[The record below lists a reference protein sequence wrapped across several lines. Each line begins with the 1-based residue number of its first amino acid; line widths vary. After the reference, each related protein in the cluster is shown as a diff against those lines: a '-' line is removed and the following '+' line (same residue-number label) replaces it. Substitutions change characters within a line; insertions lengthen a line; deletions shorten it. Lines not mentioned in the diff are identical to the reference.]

1 MVWAV
6 ARLLLIEDDAEIR
19 RALVRALT
27 DLGHTVASTGQGYA
41 ALQMT
46 MDERPDLVL
55 LDLGLPDVDG
65 REVLRMLRAVSQ
77 VPVIVATAR
86 DGEATIIDALDLG
99 ADDFV
104 IKPFAANH
112 LDARIRAVLR
122 RGQGSTA
129 PDPLTIGDLHLDPVT
144 RAVTLAGT
152 PLDLTRREFDLLHYL
167 MQRPGAVIT
176 RRELVA
182 EVWRQ
187 PYVNADKTID
197 VHLSWLRRKLGE
209 DARDP
214 RYVHTIRGVGVR
226 FGPAGQP

>member
-1 MVWAV
+1 M

-27 DLGHTVASTGQGYA
+27 DLGHTVASTGQGYS
-41 ALQMT
+41 ALQLV
-46 MDERPDLVL
+46 MDEQPDLVL
-55 LDLGLPDVDG
+55 LDLGLPDIDG
-65 REVLRMLRAVSQ
+65 REVLRMLRAVT
-77 VPVIVATAR
+77 VIPVIVATAR
-86 DGEATIIDALDLG
+86 DGEPAIIEALDLG

-104 IKPFAANH
+104 IKPFGANH

-122 RGQGSTA
+122 RGGESSGPA
-129 PDPLTIGDLHLDPVT
+129 PLTVGDLQLDPLSRTVSLSGRPVE
-144 RAVTLAGT
+144 
-152 PLDLTRREFDLLHYL
+152 LTRREYDLLHYL
-167 MQRPGAVIT
+167 MQRPGAVVT

-197 VHLSWLRRKLGE
+197 VHISWLRRKLGE
-209 DARDP
+209 DAREP

>member
-1 MVWAV
+1 M

-19 RALVRALT
+19 RALVHALT
-27 DLGHTVASTGQGYA
+27 DLGHTVTSTGQGYP
-41 ALQMT
+41 ALQLI
-46 MDERPDLVL
+46 MDDQPDLVL
-55 LDLGLPDVDG
+55 LDLGLPDIDG

-86 DGEATIIDALDLG
+86 DGEPAIIDALDHG

-104 IKPFAANH
+104 IKPFGANH

-122 RGQGSTA
+122 RGRDAAG
-129 PDPLTIGDLHLDPVT
+129 PDPLTAGDLRLDPIT
-144 RAVTLAGT
+144 RTVTLDGR
-152 PLDLTRREFDLLHYL
+152 LVDLTRREFDLLHYM

-209 DARDP
+209 DARAP

-226 FGPAGQP
+226 FGAAGPS

>member
-1 MVWAV
+1 VAV

-19 RALVRALT
+19 RALIHALT

-41 ALQMT
+41 ALQMSL
-46 MDERPDLVL
+46 DEQPDLVV
-55 LDLGLPDVDG
+55 LDLGLPDIDG
-65 REVLRMLRAVSQ
+65 REVLRMLRAVSK

-86 DGEATIIDALDLG
+86 DGEPTIIEVLDLG
-99 ADDFV
+99 ADDYV
-104 IKPFAANH
+104 IKPFGATH

-122 RGQGSTA
+122 RGGESRS
-129 PDPLTIGDLHLDPVT
+129 PDPLTVGDLQLDPVT
-144 RAVTLAGT
+144 RAVTLAGR
-152 PLDLTRREFDLLHYL
+152 PIELTRREFDLLHYM

-187 PYVNADKTID
+187 PFVNADKTID

-209 DARDP
+209 DARAP

>member
-1 MVWAV
+1 M

-27 DLGHTVASTGQGYA
+27 DLGHTVASTGQGYS
-41 ALQMT
+41 ALQLV
-46 MDERPDLVL
+46 MDEQPDLVL
-55 LDLGLPDVDG
+55 LDLGLPDIDG
-65 REVLRMLRAVSQ
+65 REVLRMLRAVT
-77 VPVIVATAR
+77 VIPVIVATAR
-86 DGEATIIDALDLG
+86 DGEPAIIEALDLG

-104 IKPFAANH
+104 IKPFGANH

-122 RGQGSTA
+122 RGGESSRPA
-129 PDPLTIGDLHLDPVT
+129 PLTVGDLQLDPLSRTVSLSGRPVE
-144 RAVTLAGT
+144 
-152 PLDLTRREFDLLHYL
+152 LTRREYDLLHYL
-167 MQRPGAVIT
+167 MQRPGAVVT

-197 VHLSWLRRKLGE
+197 VHISWLRRKLGE
-209 DARDP
+209 DAREP

>member
-1 MVWAV
+1 V

-19 RALVRALT
+19 RALVHALT
-27 DLGHTVASTGQGYA
+27 DLGHTVASTGQGYS
-41 ALQMT
+41 ALQLT
-46 MDERPDLVL
+46 LDEQPDLIL
-55 LDLGLPDVDG
+55 LDLGLPDIDG

-86 DGEATIIDALDLG
+86 DGEPTIIDALDHG

-104 IKPFAANH
+104 VKPFGANH

-122 RGQGSTA
+122 RGRDSTA
-129 PDPLTIGDLHLDPVT
+129 PQPLIVGDIRLDPVG
-144 RAVTLAGT
+144 RSVTLANR
-152 PLDLTRREFDLLHYL
+152 PLDLTRREFDLLHYM

-209 DARDP
+209 DARAP

-226 FGPAGQP
+226 FGPAGPS

>member
-1 MVWAV
+1 M

-19 RALVRALT
+19 RALVHALT
-27 DLGHTVASTGQGYA
+27 DLGHTVASTGQGYS
-41 ALQMT
+41 ALQLV
-46 MDERPDLVL
+46 MDEQPDLVL

-65 REVLRMLRAVSQ
+65 REVLRMLRAVTAI
-77 VPVIVATAR
+77 PVIVATAR
-86 DGEATIIDALDLG
+86 DGEPAIIEALDLG

-104 IKPFAANH
+104 IKPFGANH

-122 RGQGSTA
+122 RGGESSRPA
-129 PDPLTIGDLHLDPVT
+129 PLTVGDLQLDPVSRT
-144 RAVTLAGT
+144 VRLSGRPVE
-152 PLDLTRREFDLLHYL
+152 LTRREYDLLHYL
-167 MQRPGAVIT
+167 MQRPGAVVT

-197 VHLSWLRRKLGE
+197 VHISWLRRKLGE
-209 DARDP
+209 DAREP

>member
-1 MVWAV
+1 M

-27 DLGHTVASTGQGYA
+27 DLGHTVTSVGQGYP
-41 ALQMT
+41 ALQLT
-46 MDERPDLVL
+46 LEEQPDLVL

-65 REVLRMLRAVSQ
+65 REVLRMIRAVSR
-77 VPVIVATAR
+77 VPVIVTTAR
-86 DGEATIIDALDLG
+86 DGEPTIINALDLG

-104 IKPFAANH
+104 IKPFGANH

-122 RGQGSTA
+122 RG
-129 PDPLTIGDLHLDPVT
+129 GDASGPGALIAGALQLDPVS
-144 RAVTLAGT
+144 RAVSLAGR
-152 PLDLTRREFDLLHYL
+152 PVELTRREFDLLHYL
-167 MQRPGAVIT
+167 MQRPGAVVT

-197 VHLSWLRRKLGE
+197 VHISWLRRKLGE
-209 DARDP
+209 DARSP
-214 RYVHTIRGVGVR
+214 HYVHTIRGVGVR
-226 FGPAGQP
+226 FGPAGPS

>member
-1 MVWAV
+1 MWAV

-27 DLGHTVASTGQGYA
+27 DLGHTVASTGQGYS
-41 ALQMT
+41 ALQLT
-46 MDERPDLVL
+46 LDEQPDLVL

-65 REVLRMLRAVSQ
+65 REVLRMLRAVSA
-77 VPVIVATAR
+77 VPVIVTTAR
-86 DGEATIIDALDLG
+86 DGEPTIIDVLDIG

-104 IKPFAANH
+104 IKPFGVHH

-122 RGQGSTA
+122 RGRDSPA
-129 PDPLTIGDLHLDPVT
+129 PDPLTAGDLALDPVT
-144 RAVTLAGT
+144 RVVTLSGQT
-152 PLDLTRREFDLLHYL
+152 LDLTRREFDLLHYM
-167 MQRPGAVIT
+167 MQRPGAVIS

-187 PYVNADKTID
+187 PFVNADKTID
-197 VHLSWLRRKLGE
+197 VHLSGLRRKLGE
-209 DARDP
+209 DARAP

-226 FGPAGQP
+226 FGPAGPL